1 MLKKVMLYL
10 MMLVTAYKGIALAWI
25 CLTDFERLPAAV
37 YVSTGLV
44 VALGLVLTVKFLVG
58 SIHSRNLELYYCIGA
73 LSVVLNLIFMK
84 LFTRV
89 EVTLLDFLVIGT
101 LMDVVVGVTLV
112 AMAARESRYIL
123 VRMKSE
129 A

>member
-1 MLKKVMLYL
+1 MLYL
-10 MMLVTAYKGIALAWI
+10 MMLVTAYKGAALAWI

-44 VALGLVLTVKFLVG
+44 VALGLALAVKFLVG
-58 SIHSRNLELYYCIGA
+58 SIHSRSLEFFYCADA
-73 LSVVLNLIFMK
+73 LSVVLNLIFMR

-101 LMDVVVGVTLV
+101 LMDIVVGATLV
-112 AMAARESRYIL
+112 VMAARDSRYVR